1 MKKIFSIGMLWL
13 LISFCLQAE
22 TMVVAT
28 FNIRNANGGD
38 SISGNGWG

>member
-28 FNIRNANGGD
+28 FNIRNVYCPDGT
-38 SISGNGWG
+38 IPRI